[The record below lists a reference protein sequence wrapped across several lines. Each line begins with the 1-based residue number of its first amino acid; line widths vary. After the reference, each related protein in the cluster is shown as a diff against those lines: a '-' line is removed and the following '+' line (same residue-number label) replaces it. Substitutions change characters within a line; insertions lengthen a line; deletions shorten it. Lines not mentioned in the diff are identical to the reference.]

1 MVPGKSEI
9 AEASCALMKS
19 YEAIVWAH
27 HGLFAAGPDFD
38 TTFGLAHTI
47 EKAAEIYLAARA
59 ANGGSDDFLNRISD
73 QDLRDTCRD
82 FFMQGA
88 IRAAEDDFENDVCG
102 TTLAALS
109 GQDVAFVR
117 AMAQDDRPSR
127 MCDIAERMGQ
137 TQDYAQKYRRR
148 LIDAGVISAAGHGY
162 VTFAVP
168 YMREYLRRMEL
179 DW

>member
-19 YEAIVWAH
+19 YDAIVWAH

-127 MCDIAERMGQ
+127 
-137 TQDYAQKYRRR
+137 RRR
-148 LIDAGVISAAGHGY
+148 RSPCGLLPNPTTGTH
-162 VTFAVP
+162 
-168 YMREYLRRMEL
+168 
-179 DW
+179 

>member
-19 YEAIVWAH
+19 CDAIVWAH

-38 TTFGLAHTI
+38 TTFGLAYAI

-88 IRAAEDDFENDVCG
+88 IRAAEDDFENGVCG

-127 MCDIAERMGQ
+127 
-137 TQDYAQKYRRR
+137 RRR
-148 LIDAGVISAAGHGY
+148 RSPCGLLPNPTTGTH
-162 VTFAVP
+162 
-168 YMREYLRRMEL
+168 
-179 DW
+179 